1 MNICLIA
8 VESTISHYSAAVEN
22 DNANFNKII
31 FTMKDT
37 KLYVPVITLI
47 AKANLSKRFEKSV
60 YWNKHKTKSE
70 NKNTINEF
78 MCFLESNF
86 VWLLEEFKRLFAL
99 VYSDRGNDVRRFKG
113 QKYYLRKD
121 IIKNYNVITNGKNI
135 CHNWFWY
142 NTIWKNKKHNNK
154 SRWRLCWT
162 AKNNDGEK
170 AGNKQSMLVSKILG
184 EIKETRLKLT
194 QGSVTVLQNG
204 AN

>member
-1 MNICLIA
+1 MNVCLIV

-37 KLYVPVITLI
+37 KLYVPAVTLTV
-47 AKANLSKRFEKSV
+47 KANLSKRFEKSV

-70 NKNTINEF
+70 NKNVINEC

-86 VWLLEEFKRLFAL
+86 VGVKRLFAL
-99 VYSDRGNDVRRFKG
+99 VYSDRGNDVGRFKG

-135 CHNWFWY
+135 CHN
-142 NTIWKNKKHNNK
+142 
-154 SRWRLCWT
+154 
-162 AKNNDGEK
+162 
-170 AGNKQSMLVSKILG
+170 
-184 EIKETRLKLT
+184 
-194 QGSVTVLQNG
+194 
-204 AN
+204 